1 MNKKNDFHLHGD
13 FNLHFN
19 KPNEFYVSKMLT
31 LLKDH
36 GLNQLVDTPTQRCGN
51 ILDWIIVRADS
62 SLLSYDCVRELP
74 GLSDHYGI
82 FSVLSIETLKPSFRQ
97 IKYRNIKDIQME
109 IFQQQIHQ
117 SAQKIY
123 IKYTDCK
130 DPSELAEITNKC
142 LADILDQHA
151 PLLSKVVKDRPP
163 APWKTS
169 EVKEAKRIA
178 RRAERKYRK
187 SGLTIDREISIEKS
201 KASVKMIN
209 KSRKDYYSSEINSC
223 STSKQV
229 FSISDSLLGKSKS
242 KQLPNDL
249 PMSQLPETFSQ
260 YFVDKIKNIRQELDN
275 STNSSLS
282 VPIFESYNGPMFKEF
297 SLICEADLKK
307 LILSMPN
314 KSCSLDP
321 LPTSLLKSLLPEL
334 LPLLTLIINTSLKYG
349 EVPAS
354 FKQALV
360 VPLLKK
366 NNLDTNI
373 LKNYRPI
380 SNLPFLSKVLERVV
394 LQQLQNHLKENEL
407 LGIYQSA
414 YRTNHSTETAVLN
427 VVDNLLLKN
436 DEHKISLMACLDLSA
451 AFDTLDHKILLQRLK
466 ISYGVHG
473 NVLKWFTSYIESR
486 SQFISLDSYTSSR
499 TTLEFGVPQGSVLGP
514 VLFTLYAQPL
524 SHVIVHNDCLHHNYA
539 DDTEVTKSSDP
550 QNLEETK
557 DGMNGCVRDISN
569 WMEINKLKLNPEKT
583 ELMIISTKHNMKKI
597 NEKHINIK
605 GVDVPVQQSLKYL
618 GVRLDSTMSMT
629 NQVSSICRA
638 CYYEIRRISSIKKFL
653 SSDALKTLVVSR
665 VLSRLDYCNSI
676 FVGMSEENFKRLQ
689 LIQNSAARLIL
700 HKRKRDHVT
709 PLLRELH
716 WLPVRARCI
725 YKIAVL
731 VFRYFEGTL
740 PTYLSNS
747 LSPYQTS
754 RFLRSTSHKLLNV
767 PTYKM
772 KNQGSRSFSIAG
784 PKIWNDLPMNLRKSA
799 TFSIFKKN
807 LKTYLFEKYLND

>member
-1 MNKKNDFHLHGD
+1 MNVYNNHNVKLSRCSRRIGILDFSNHNRRFIWTGQRRIKDKTLQNHSPVMFPFDNVRSPSTKTSNHLNVLALNCQSVRDIASTLHDRLLDERIDIAILTETWLKEEDDEAYLSELAGNDFKIISFPRSSGRGGGIAFIIKNHLQQLVVSKRLHFQSMEAAELSIKTGQIISTFICVYRLHPNKKINLSFNTFFDEFPILLSEYMNKKNDFHLHGD

-260 YFVDKIKNIRQELDN
+260 YFVDKIKNIRQELDH

-282 VPIFESYNGPMFKEF
+282 EPIFESY
-297 SLICEADLKK
+297 I
-307 LILSMPN
+307 
-314 KSCSLDP
+314 
-321 LPTSLLKSLLPEL
+321 
-334 LPLLTLIINTSLKYG
+334 
-349 EVPAS
+349 
-354 FKQALV
+354 
-360 VPLLKK
+360 
-366 NNLDTNI
+366 
-373 LKNYRPI
+373 
-380 SNLPFLSKVLERVV
+380 
-394 LQQLQNHLKENEL
+394 
-407 LGIYQSA
+407 
-414 YRTNHSTETAVLN
+414 
-427 VVDNLLLKN
+427 
-436 DEHKISLMACLDLSA
+436 
-451 AFDTLDHKILLQRLK
+451 
-466 ISYGVHG
+466 
-473 NVLKWFTSYIESR
+473 
-486 SQFISLDSYTSSR
+486 
-499 TTLEFGVPQGSVLGP
+499 
-514 VLFTLYAQPL
+514 
-524 SHVIVHNDCLHHNYA
+524 
-539 DDTEVTKSSDP
+539 
-550 QNLEETK
+550 
-557 DGMNGCVRDISN
+557 
-569 WMEINKLKLNPEKT
+569 
-583 ELMIISTKHNMKKI
+583 
-597 NEKHINIK
+597 
-605 GVDVPVQQSLKYL
+605 
-618 GVRLDSTMSMT
+618 
-629 NQVSSICRA
+629 
-638 CYYEIRRISSIKKFL
+638 
-653 SSDALKTLVVSR
+653 
-665 VLSRLDYCNSI
+665 
-676 FVGMSEENFKRLQ
+676 
-689 LIQNSAARLIL
+689 
-700 HKRKRDHVT
+700 
-709 PLLRELH
+709 
-716 WLPVRARCI
+716 
-725 YKIAVL
+725 
-731 VFRYFEGTL
+731 
-740 PTYLSNS
+740 
-747 LSPYQTS
+747 
-754 RFLRSTSHKLLNV
+754 
-767 PTYKM
+767 
-772 KNQGSRSFSIAG
+772 
-784 PKIWNDLPMNLRKSA
+784 
-799 TFSIFKKN
+799 
-807 LKTYLFEKYLND
+807 